1 MDHKKEKPLF
11 EKGIWI
17 KEQQGVLTM
26 GSLDRQNKNV
36 MVVSDELRDK
46 MHAFETDMVD
56 ALYGDNRQ
64 PFFPDVLDMEILF
77 DKLKKAFKTVQL
89 DTAFENSDG
98 NPFKCLFDP
107 VYTLMEHL
115 VISSTSGGKS
125 PNVQINATIVGGHL
139 CIVYRD
145 SESVSDPSNLT
156 PEFYLAKSK
165 VQGNVQFKK
174 NRENGSYYDITIPS
188 GD

>member
-1 MDHKKEKPLF
+1 MTEATSKVLF
-11 EKGIWI
+11 KKGIWI

-26 GSLDRQNKNV
+26 GSLDRLNKDV
-36 MVVSDELRDK
+36 MVVSDDLKDTL
-46 MHAFETDMVD
+46 HAFESDMVD
-56 ALYGDNRQ
+56 ALYGEGRQ
-64 PFFPDVLDMEILF
+64 PFSPGILDMDILF
-77 DKLKKAFKTVQL
+77 DKLKKAFQNVQL
-89 DTAFENSDG
+89 DLSFENSDSK
-98 NPFKCLFDP
+98 PFKCPFDP
-107 VYTLMEHL
+107 VYALIEHL

-125 PNVQINATIVGGHL
+125 PNVQINATVVEGHL

-174 NRENGSYYDITIPS
+174 TRENRSYYDITIPS
-188 GD
+188 GE